1 MSELPASPP
10 GLQVFETRVYFDRQ
24 AGKVI
29 SVHQL
34 VSAAG
39 ELLDADNMR
48 AEMSEFEKSLRQRHP
63 DVDFISVE
71 WEQILDSRHWMKI
84 DLETRSIVWPIDNGG

>member
-10 GLQVFETRVYFDRQ
+10 GLQVFETRVYFNRQ
-24 AGKVI
+24 TGKVI

-63 DVDFISVE
+63 DVEFISVE
-71 WEQILDSRHWMKI
+71 WEQILDSRHGMKI